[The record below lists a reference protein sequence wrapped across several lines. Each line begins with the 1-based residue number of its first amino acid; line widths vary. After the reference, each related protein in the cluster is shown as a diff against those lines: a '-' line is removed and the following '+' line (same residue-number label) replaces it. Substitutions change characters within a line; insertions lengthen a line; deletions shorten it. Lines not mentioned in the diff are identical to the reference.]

1 MVSFEDISRARAIL
15 GLGETATA
23 KQVKAAY
30 RKLAKRHHPDKSP
43 GADTKTGTPAMAE
56 INKAYHI
63 LEQYLANYRYSFEKE
78 TFAGIYPEEEYH
90 KRYTYGWFDG
100 P

>member
-1 MVSFEDISRARAIL
+1 MVAFEDINRARAIL

-23 KQVKAAY
+23 KQGKAAY

-43 GADTKTGTPAMAE
+43 GANTKADAPEMAD
-56 INKAYHI
+56 INKAHHI
-63 LEQYLANYRYSFEKE
+63 LEQYLSNYRYSFDKE
-78 TFAGIYPEEEYH
+78 TFAKIYPEEEYH
-90 KRYTYGWFDG
+90 QRYTYGWFDG